1 MIYCAIKP
9 WNSNDSKNFKIS
21 IKAKLLLF
29 VMILGFAAPFPRK
42 WWFVSLFHMF
52 SENRLKIIASL
63 DNVKLQIDC
72 KWNPLSATVNWQLS
86 KVL

>member
-52 SENRLKIIASL
+52 SENRLKIIACL
-63 DNVKLQIDC
+63 DRIKLQLDETFN
-72 KWNPLSATVNWQLS
+72 KQQLTGNYQRQ
-86 KVL
+86 